1 MDGTPGLQSGTFAGR
16 YTVERELGRGATA
29 TVYLAR
35 DTQRGHAVAIKVLR
49 PELAESL
56 GADRFLREI
65 KLSER
70 LHHPHI
76 ASVIDSGQHEG
87 QLFFVLPHMEGGS
100 LRQLLQREKQLSIE
114 TATSITR
121 TVALALDYAHGQGL

>member
-1 MDGTPGLQSGTFAGR
+1 MDGTPAPLTGTFATR
-16 YTVERELGRGATA
+16 YTVERELGRGASA

-35 DTQRGHAVAIKVLR
+35 DTQRGRAVAIKVLR

-65 KLSER
+65 KVNEK

-76 ASVIDSGQHEG
+76 ASVLDSGEHDG
-87 QLFFVLPHMEGGS
+87 RLFFVLPRSEEHTSE
-100 LRQLLQREKQLSIE
+100 LQS
-114 TATSITR
+114 
-121 TVALALDYAHGQGL
+121 